1 MGLLVPRSFEIVLG
15 KRMLLDAIL
24 SSRGGALLSA
34 ALSFFCTKSSS
45 ISSRPDQHSRRVD
58 SDNLLFKPVPRLLAF
73 GRISRCS
80 CVMLSRSNGKPRV
93 CRFVYL

>member
-1 MGLLVPRSFEIVLG
+1 MVLLVSGSSEIALG

-34 ALSFFCTKSSS
+34 ALSFFCTKSSTL
-45 ISSRPDQHSRRVD
+45 SSRPDQHSRRID
-58 SDNLLFKPVPRLLAF
+58 SDNLLFKPVPRLFAF

-80 CVMLSRSNGKPRV
+80 CVMLSRSTCKPRV
-93 CRFVYL
+93 CRFVHL